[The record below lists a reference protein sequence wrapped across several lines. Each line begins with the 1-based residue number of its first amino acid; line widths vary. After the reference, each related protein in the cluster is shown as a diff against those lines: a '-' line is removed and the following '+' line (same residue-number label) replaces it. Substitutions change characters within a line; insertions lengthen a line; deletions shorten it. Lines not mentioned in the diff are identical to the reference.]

1 MASIQPATGV
11 ERHGTISISRLT
23 EAYPLRILVIDDE
36 KFIADTLVMILRQS
50 GREAAAAYD
59 GPAAVRRA
67 ETFQPTVVISDVIMP
82 GMNGIET
89 CMNIQAKFPKCQI
102 LLFSGQAA
110 TTELVRDAWEK
121 GFKWELLAKPIEPE
135 ELLAKLSGL
144 NHDTGAAL

>member
-1 MASIQPATGV
+1 MAA
-11 ERHGTISISRLT
+11 HGY
-23 EAYPLRILVIDDE
+23 ADE

-50 GREAAAAYD
+50 GREAAAAAYD

-89 CMNIQAKFPKCQI
+89 CMNIQAKFPQCHI